1 MECPAMATN
10 VPPSDVEPPY
20 RTDTERRPFDD
31 PPYSAPAYGRRSGSG
46 LWIPIILGALVVLGL
61 LYWLS
66 TAHRGVETA
75 SNNTATTTVQPAQP
89 PVQPAPPV
97 TQPPAAQPSGTN
109 P

>member
-1 MECPAMATN
+1 MATN
-10 VPPSDVEPPY
+10 IPHSGVEPPY
-20 RTDTERRPFDD
+20 PTDAERRPFDD
-31 PPYSAPAYGRRSGSG
+31 PPYSTPGYGRRSGSG

-66 TAHRGVETA
+66 APHRGTETA
-75 SNNTATTTVQPAQP
+75 SNNTAATTTVQPS
-89 PVQPAPPV
+89 QPAAPT